1 MGGEESLTSKIH
13 EHQIVIQLNWLNCI
27 SVQFI
32 NYYYTV
38 NYLRRIALNGEK
50 KVWRTKEQIQTKTW
64 RDRR

>member
-13 EHQIVIQLNWLNCI
+13 ERQIVIQLNWLNYI
-27 SVQFI
+27 SVKFI
-32 NYYYTV
+32 KYYYTV
-38 NYLRRIALNGEK
+38 NYLRRIALDGGK